1 VIKEVAHT
9 FKKKIKS
16 NQPID
21 LPLNTIDVNLE
32 SLILLRFYIHIS
44 YFVKNSRVFWV
55 SRSVI
60 LFSAA
65 SCFWTIKRLRLKCK
79 QLLTK
84 IVTTL
89 ILLLIK
95 SLFEINT
102 PNEFNLIFF
111 SYSERSDELKQSG
124 ENLRSRTFKIF

>member
-1 VIKEVAHT
+1 MIKEVAHT